1 MSAPAH
7 ALPPRLRRTW
17 RQRLL
22 IATCALLIVGCLTGA
37 GGLSYF
43 YVQLNGLERV
53 NLADGILANEQPP
66 TDPEN
71 FLLVGSDSRS
81 FVEGGQDAQS
91 FGSAGSVGGQRS
103 DTVMLVRVDPKTK
116 HAWMLSFPRDLY
128 IPIAPDFRNDRINTA
143 YDPESPQRLIETIKT
158 NFNVPI
164 HHYAEVNFAGFRNL
178 VDTVG
183 GVKLFVAGPIR
194 DRQTGLNITDTGCVL
209 FHGDQALSYVR
220 SRQFQYFENG
230 RWRSDPT
237 GDLGRITRQQDF
249 VRRAIHETLSK
260 DLLNPA
266 RANRLIGVA
275 RESVKVDDEL
285 DLDSLLRLG
294 RTFRSLDPNAV
305 TQFQLP
311 VVGAVGSGGASVLK
325 IPTKDTPTVEAI
337 LEVFRGVPQETAQ
350 APEATPEV
358 LPAGVTVR
366 VLNGSGISG
375 QASDVTSSLRQAG
388 FSTQAPGT
396 TTPIARTT
404 VRYAPGQQAQAA
416 LVARYLVNGAD
427 LQETSGLGG
436 VDVVVVTATDFAG
449 VLATPDPA
457 PPATPTTTSLPV
469 ATTAPAAPEC

>member
-1 MSAPAH
+1 MVAPAH
-7 ALPPRLRRTW
+7 ASPQLRRTW

-22 IATCALLIVGCLTGA
+22 IALCALLIVGCLTGA
-37 GGLSYF
+37 GGLGYF

-53 NLADGILANEQPP
+53 SLAKDTLAPEQPP
-66 TDPEN
+66 SDPEN
-71 FLLVGSDSRS
+71 FLLVGSDSRA
-81 FVEGGQDAQS
+81 FVEGGEDAQS
-91 FGSAGSVGGQRS
+91 FGNVGGQRS

-128 IPIAPDFRNDRINTA
+128 IPIAPTFRNDRINTA
-143 YDPESPQRLIETIKT
+143 YDAESPERLIETIKT

-183 GVKLFVAGPIR
+183 GVKLFVPGAIR

-220 SRQFQYFENG
+220 SRHFQYFENG

-275 RESVKVDDEL
+275 RENVKVDADL

-311 VVGAVGSGGASVLK
+311 VVGAVGVGGASVLK
-325 IPTKDTPTVEAI
+325 IPAKDQPVVNAI
-337 LEVFRGVPQETAQ
+337 LDVFRGAPQESAQ
-350 APEATPEV
+350 APDDAPEV

-366 VLNGSGISG
+366 VLNGSGIAG
-375 QASDVTSSLRQAG
+375 QAGDVSSSLRQSG
-388 FSTQAPGT
+388 FSVQTPGT
-396 TTPIARTT
+396 TTAHTRTT
-404 VRYAPGQQAQAA
+404 IRYAPGQEAQAA
-416 LVARYLVNGAD
+416 LVARHLVNGAD
-427 LQETSGLGG
+427 LQQTSGLGG
-436 VDVVVVTATDFAG
+436 VDVVVVTASDFAG

-457 PPATPTTTSLPV
+457 PPAAPTTTTLPV
-469 ATTAPAAPEC
+469 AIAPSAPEC